1 MRLVFLTLALAAGL
15 AAQQPNTVT
24 ANVSLSQAIT
34 TGTAVFYVQFLDAG
48 SAATVDSAVA
58 ALSSAGV
65 APSDLVDVAVELNQG
80 FVVTTYNFK
89 MRVAAGEQSATRDK
103 FIAIQRTLANS
114 QTQAIGWSSTV
125 IPTDDEIST
134 ALQQALPNL
143 LTLANTRAAALAAAM
158 NASLGA
164 VVTLSA
170 PSIEPT
176 GATVTV
182 SLSATFAVTANQ

>member
-1 MRLVFLTLALAAGL
+1 MRFVFLTLALAAGL

-24 ANVSLSQAIT
+24 ANVSLSQTIS
-34 TGTAVFYVQFLDAG
+34 TGTAVFFVQFLDA
-48 SAATVDSAVA
+48 SSSSTVDSAVA
-58 ALSSAGV
+58 ALTSAGV
-65 APSDLVDVAVELNQG
+65 TASDLVDVAVELNQG

-89 MRVAAGEQSATRDK
+89 LRVASGQLGATRDK

-114 QTQAIGWSSTV
+114 QTQAIGWSSSV

-143 LTLANTRAAALAAAM
+143 LALAKTRAGALAAAM

-164 VVTLSA
+164 VVTLTA
-170 PSIEPT
+170 PTIEPT

-182 SLSATFAVTANQ
+182 SLAATYAVTANQ

>member
-1 MRLVFLTLALAAGL
+1 MRLLFVTFALAAGL
-15 AAQQPNTVT
+15 FAQQPNTVT
-24 ANVSLSQAIT
+24 ANVSLSQAVT
-34 TGTAVFYVQFLDAG
+34 TGTAVFFVQFLDAG
-48 SAATVDSAVA
+48 AASTVDSAVS

-65 APSDLVDVAVELNQG
+65 GASDLVDVAVELNQG

-89 MRVAAGEQSATRDK
+89 MRVASGQQGATRDK

-114 QTQAIGWSSTV
+114 QTQAIGWSSSV

-134 ALQQALPNL
+134 ALQEALPNL
-143 LTLANTRAAALAAAM
+143 LALAKTRAGALAVAM

-164 VVTLSA
+164 VVTLTA
-170 PSIEPT
+170 PTIEPT

-182 SLSATFAVTANQ
+182 SLGATYAVTPNQ